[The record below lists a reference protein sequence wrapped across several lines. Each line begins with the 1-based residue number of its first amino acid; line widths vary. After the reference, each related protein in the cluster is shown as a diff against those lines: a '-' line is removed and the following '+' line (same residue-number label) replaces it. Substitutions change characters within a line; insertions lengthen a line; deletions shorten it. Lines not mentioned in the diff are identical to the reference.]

1 MQMQKKITLKEDG
14 RFLVYYHFPDT
25 ATPEETQAFEAVQEE
40 KSAEGGRPPVDT
52 REGAAGAAASASD
65 SSLIVQHS
73 SLNPEGSA
81 HV

>member
-25 ATPEETQAFEAVQEE
+25 ATEEETQVFAGIKAIEDEKAEE
-40 KSAEGGRPPVDT
+40 TSLPPSSLSPSSSFEGGVP
-52 REGAAGAAASASD
+52 
-65 SSLIVQHS
+65 
-73 SLNPEGSA
+73 